1 MQETLFK
8 KRNGI
13 DDVWRKEEKS
23 EVIVNKENKL
33 NSERRRSKDEVVG
46 SENHTSWKK
55 VKRIIT

>member
-33 NSERRRSKDEVVG
+33 NSERRGSKDEVVG